1 MNRRSL
7 LRSFRP
13 LALVQLLILG
23 VSACTTGPVPATP
36 PPTASALPAPAPSGP
51 PHVAILLPLT
61 GPMANIGAPMLQA
74 AQLARSLPNAP
85 VLDVRDTGGDPQRA
99 AQAAQAAIQA
109 GDRLI
114 LGPLTA
120 PETAA
125 VAAVAAP
132 AQIGVL
138 AFTSDPAV
146 AAPGVWTMGLTPGQ
160 QVRRLVGAARDDG
173 RQHLAAILPQGALGD
188 AMQTA
193 LSAAA
198 SDAGMEAPTIERSDP
213 GLAGFT
219 AALKTISNFAG
230 RRGDLAERMKALRA
244 DTDPAAQQKAAELA
258 AQPIPPLPFDALLLG
273 ETGATMVQAEDILP
287 SYDVTAP
294 QVRILGPALWA
305 RQVGQLKSMPGAWYA
320 ALDPSTRQGFA
331 AAFQAKYGAPPS
343 PFADYA
349 FDAAAIAAVL
359 TGENDFSA
367 TALTRPEGFTG
378 VDGALAL
385 LPDGHVRRA
394 LAIFQINEGG
404 GAQIVSPAPQD
415 VAQPGS

>member
-1 MNRRSL
+1 MAL
-7 LRSFRP
+7 
-13 LALVQLLILG
+13 LALGLLGI
-23 VSACTTGPVPATP
+23 SACTTGPLPATP
-36 PPTASALPAPAPSGP
+36 PPTGSAIAPSAPAGP
-51 PHVAILLPLT
+51 PHIAILLPLS

-74 AQLARSLPNAP
+74 AQLAFSLPNSP
-85 VLDVRDTGGDPQRA
+85 ILDVRDTGGDPQQA

-120 PETAA
+120 PETAT
-125 VAAVAAP
+125 VAATAAP

-188 AMQTA
+188 AMETA
-193 LSAAA
+193 LSAATT
-198 SDAGMEAPTIERSDP
+198 DAGMDAATIQRSDP
-213 GLAGFT
+213 GLPGFT
-219 AALKTISNFAG
+219 AALKTLSNYAG
-230 RRGDLAERMKALRA
+230 RRGDLSARMKALRA
-244 DTDPAAQQKAAELA
+244 DNDPAAQQQAAELA
-258 AQPIPPLPFDALLLG
+258 AQPVPPPPFDALLIG
-273 ETGATMVQAEDILP
+273 ESGGTMVQAAEILP
-287 SYDVTAP
+287 YYDVTSP

-305 RQVGQLKSMPGAWYA
+305 RQAGQLRHMDGAWYA
-320 ALDPSTRQGFA
+320 ALDPATRQGFV
-331 AAFQAKYGAPPS
+331 AAFQTKYGAPPS

-349 FDAAAIAAVL
+349 FDAAAIAGVL
-359 TGENDFSA
+359 AGENDFSA

-378 VDGALAL
+378 VDGALGL
-385 LPDGHVRRA
+385 SPDGHVRRA

-404 GAQIVSPAPQD
+404 GAHIVSPAPQD
-415 VAQPGS
+415 VAQPGA